1 MTPPIRQHGRGV
13 KDSMANNH
21 HYRIRKKEMW
31 DRTSRKL
38 YDSANFL
45 TPTVYMCFVAKH
57 TPQNVPTEEPSALV
71 CQIDWFAAKAKSLP
85 KLNVTSSVV
94 CWTWIQAPAIKFT
107 SVLHVMY
114 ILTGLHHG
122 INPEC
127 NAISRN
133 KMILNTG
140 GKNILRGAQLLSNR
154 TLVNLYYLQ

>member
-21 HYRIRKKEMW
+21 RYRIRKKEMW

-45 TPTVYMCFVAKH
+45 RPTVYMCFVAKH
-57 TPQNVPTEEPSALV
+57 TPQNVPTEETSALV
-71 CQIDWFAAKAKSLP
+71 CQIDWFAANAKSLP

-94 CWTWIQAPAIKFT
+94 CWTWILAPAIKFT
-107 SVLHVMY
+107 SVLHVMH
-114 ILTGLHHG
+114 ILAGLHHG

-127 NAISRN
+127 NAILRN

-140 GKNILRGAQLLSNR
+140 GKTSLEEHSYFQTVRL
-154 TLVNLYYLQ
+154 

>member
-1 MTPPIRQHGRGV
+1 MCIR
-13 KDSMANNH
+13 DSR
-21 HYRIRKKEMW
+21 YRIRKKEMW

-45 TPTVYMCFVAKH
+45 RSTVYMCSVAKH
-57 TPQNVPTEEPSALV
+57 TPQNVPTEETLALV